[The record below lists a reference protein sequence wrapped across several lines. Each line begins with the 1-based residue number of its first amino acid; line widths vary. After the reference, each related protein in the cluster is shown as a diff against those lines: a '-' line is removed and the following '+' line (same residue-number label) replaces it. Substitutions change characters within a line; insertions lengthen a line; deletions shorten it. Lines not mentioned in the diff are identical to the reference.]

1 MIDPRAHDASST
13 FKLRNNLP
21 MDGRRDRRS
30 DGRTDGRPDAPLIET
45 GDASSTNKKDT
56 SPRHLNSFR
65 RILFFYFSSNILDS
79 KI

>member
-30 DGRTDGRPDAPLIET
+30 DGRTDAPLIET

-79 KI
+79 KEI